1 MGPTLP
7 QELWPEMSLRG
18 GNRLETEGQG
28 MGSAASPGR
37 RVARPGSESRP
48 TGVYRWQKW
57 EVMSSEESV
66 GPYGYQ
72 EGRGF
77 FFFYL
82 KEGLVVKPRI
92 PPNSCNPILSVS
104 LVMGLLHGEPQF
116 LLCPPPLP
124 PALPFRA
131 SFS

>member
-1 MGPTLP
+1 MVPTLP

-77 FFFYL
+77 FFFL
-82 KEGLVVKPRI
+82 FERRSRCEAQDSPKLMQS
-92 PPNSCNPILSVS
+92 NSLS
-104 LVMGLLHGEPQF
+104 
-116 LLCPPPLP
+116 LP
-124 PALPFRA
+124 SYGIITR
-131 SFS
+131 